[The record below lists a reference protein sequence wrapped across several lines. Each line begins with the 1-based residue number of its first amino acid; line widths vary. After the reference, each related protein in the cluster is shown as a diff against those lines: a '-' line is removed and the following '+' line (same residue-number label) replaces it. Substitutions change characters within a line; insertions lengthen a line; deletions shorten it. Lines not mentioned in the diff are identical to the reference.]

1 MPLGFFYSPF
11 LAQAEELKKGR
22 YPICAKC
29 QAAVNPNSRKDR
41 NMGKWQCNFC
51 SSDNPYQAGFGNT
64 MLEESYES
72 KVGDCGL
79 YFIIDTC
86 VSAVEMESIKETL
99 VKTIKKLPT

>member
-1 MPLGFFYSPF
+1 
-11 LAQAEELKKGR
+11 
-22 YPICAKC
+22 
-29 QAAVNPNSRKDR
+29 
-41 NMGKWQCNFC
+41 
-51 SSDNPYQAGFGNT
+51 